1 MEVDANG
8 RLTWADDRYRALA
21 VAGGPVPL
29 GRAPWANA
37 SPDDRVAAEATWKV
51 AVDSGRSPDLVF
63 RVGAADGSINILRL
77 VASPLGGDATPTGWR
92 GVVLLVTPA
101 ESLADRVAPL
111 LDDGDDAVLLVDPN
125 GNVLAGNRSGT
136 AAPTL
141 SRTVV
146 DQMPRHALSEI
157 GATWR
162 GEVAVRLD
170 DGDLHTFDVQTRRD
184 DDGVVVIAR
193 DITAS
198 TRVQAELSHLATHD
212 SLTGLPNRTL
222 FVRKVSEAVE
232 RARAGTTTVT
242 VFFLDVDRLKDV
254 NDTIGHENGD
264 QLIAGVG
271 RRLVAATRPGDL
283 VGRISGDEFAILC
296 EGLADERA
304 ALDLAERIRL
314 AASGRTVLQ
323 GVDVTVSASLG
334 VAFSRGDDEAS
345 LGDAALNL
353 LRNADSAMY
362 EAKSRGRARSEL
374 YTSEMRET
382 ARARLQLSADLETA
396 LANDQMRLVYQP
408 VRSLSTGRIVGAEAL
423 LRWHHPEHGVLT
435 PSAFVPLAEESGII
449 VPLGDWVTR
458 SACRD
463 LRRWI
468 DDGVVDRLTVMHVNV
483 SPRQTT
489 DPGFVDR
496 VLAAV
501 RDADLQPQSLALDVG
516 EQILGREGASR
527 TLQAVR
533 RFGIRLSIDDFGTGA
548 SSLSNLRNCPAD
560 FLKLDGS
567 FVRGL
572 ADDETDDPIVRSVVH
587 LAHSLG
593 MSVIAEWVTAD
604 AQLERLRR
612 LGCDLAQGFLIGRP
626 VDVEEFGGRRGTV
639 GSE

>member
-1 MEVDANG
+1 M
-8 RLTWADDRYRALA
+8 
-21 VAGGPVPL
+21 
-29 GRAPWANA
+29 
-37 SPDDRVAAEATWKV
+37 AAEATWKD
-51 AVDSGRSPDLVF
+51 ASDSGRSPDLVF
-63 RVGAADGSINILRL
+63 RVGAGDGSTNTLRL
-77 VASPLGGDATPTGWR
+77 VASPLESSGGPPTGWR
-92 GVVLLVTPA
+92 GVVLLVSPA
-101 ESLADRVAPL
+101 ESLADRIAPL
-111 LDDGDDAVLLVDPN
+111 LDDGGDAVFLVDPN
-125 GNVLAGNRSGT
+125 GNVLACNRTGAT
-136 AAPTL
+136 VATL
-141 SRTVV
+141 ARTVI
-146 DQMPRHALSEI
+146 DQMPRHALGET

-170 DGDLHTFDVQTRRD
+170 DGDLHTYDVQTRRD
-184 DDGVVVIAR
+184 EDGVVAIAR

-198 TRVQAELSHLATHD
+198 ARVQAELGHLATHD

-232 RARAGTTTVT
+232 RARAGSTTVS

-304 ALDLAERIRL
+304 ALDLAERIRS
-314 AASGRTVLQ
+314 AVSGRTVLQ
-323 GVDVTVSASLG
+323 GVDVTVSASIG
-334 VAFSRGDDEAS
+334 VTFSRGNDGAS

-374 YTSEMRET
+374 YTVEMRES
-382 ARARLQLSADLETA
+382 ARSRLELSADLETA
-396 LANDQMRLVYQP
+396 LAHDQMRLVYQP
-408 VRSLSTGRIVGAEAL
+408 VRSLSTGRVVGAEAL
-423 LRWHHPEHGVLT
+423 LRWHHPERGVLA

-449 VPLGDWVTR
+449 VPLGDWVARTA
-458 SACRD
+458 SLD

-468 DDGVVDRLTVMHVNV
+468 DEGTVDRLTVMHVNV
-483 SPRQTT
+483 SPRQTA

-501 RDADLQPQSLALDVG
+501 RDAGLQPQSLALDVG
-516 EQILGREGASR
+516 EQVLGREGAAR
-527 TLQAVR
+527 TLQAIR
-533 RFGIRLSIDDFGTGA
+533 RFGVRVSIDDFGTGA
-548 SSLSNLRNCPAD
+548 SSLSSLRNCPAD

-572 ADDETDDPIVRSVVH
+572 ADDESDDPIVRSVVH

-593 MSVIAEWVTAD
+593 MSVIAEWVTTED
-604 AQLERLRR
+604 QLERLRR
-612 LGCDLAQGFLIGRP
+612 LGCDLAQGWLIGRP
-626 VDVEEFGGRRGTV
+626 VDVEDFGGRRGTV
-639 GSE
+639 GAE